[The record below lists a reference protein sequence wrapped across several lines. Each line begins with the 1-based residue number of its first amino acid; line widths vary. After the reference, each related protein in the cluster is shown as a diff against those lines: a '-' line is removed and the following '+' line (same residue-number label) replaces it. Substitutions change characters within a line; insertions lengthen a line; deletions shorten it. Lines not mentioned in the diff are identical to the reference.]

1 MSYIVFIIYGIISI
15 FLQIFFIREFIPL
28 FHGSEFVIG
37 VVLGHWLLAAAIA
50 NFLFRY
56 FKKIRDFF
64 SKSINLFIILII
76 FVILSFVFIRNIN
89 IFSSTDIAIGI
100 SLKSLFLYSFIA
112 IFPISFILN
121 LILNFLKQSFS
132 NVLYQKKVKRYVCEA
147 IGFVIGGTIFSFYMS
162 SILTTTLLLLTIMLI
177 ICNLIYL
184 CESRIVK
191 IFYFLL
197 LCCFSFYL
205 VKYHSF
211 DIEKY
216 VFFNVNSNDNII
228 DVSYYKNIQN
238 VLTEKNGEYFFYKNG
253 NCEFALPS
261 PDIFDEEDFA
271 HLPILHH
278 TNPKN
283 LLLIG
288 GIKYLSSI
296 IKYNLERIDFI
307 EQDLNMIHILKQ
319 NINNVN
325 NIFEDNRIKIYSED
339 ARKILQNNQQ
349 KYDVILIGLDI
360 PLNTSI
366 NKFYTYEFFKILS
379 PKLTEDGFLALSLP
393 GSMVYSP
400 TLMFELNASI
410 YGSVKKNFPYIQ
422 IIPGK
427 TNILVA
433 SKSKMPFRLHIK
445 KRLKQVEDETFVLSK
460 YYVDERMDTQKTK
473 WLNFQIKKY
482 NNKKNINRDLNQ
494 KAMLLSIMYWQSK
507 FSPFLMKFFRIA
519 MKHSY
524 FVAFIAVILFFLI
537 KFKYSV
543 TAFVSG
549 ASAMWLQFVCFWGFQ
564 IYVGQ
569 IYQWFGLLTAIF
581 MLGLVIGSL
590 YSKHYQ
596 QYMALNKTFFSSEI
610 LYLLWILS
618 FIVIIKYKLINIYSL
633 SVLSFGVGGVTG
645 LEFAQLI
652 KIFGIMKE
660 GKNNVI
666 LFFADALGGAFAC
679 YLGGAFII
687 PVWGIKKSLMFILFL
702 KFLVFTWWQYD
713 KKHGL

>member
-28 FHGSEFVIG
+28 FHGSEFVLGII
-37 VVLGHWLLAAAIA
+37 LGHWLLSAATA
-50 NFLFRY
+50 NFLFQIFR
-56 FKKIRDFF
+56 KVRDFF
-64 SKSINLFIILII
+64 NKSVNSFIILII
-76 FVILSFVFIRNIN
+76 FIILSFIFIRNIN
-89 IFSSTDIAIGI
+89 AVSSTDIAIGI

-112 IFPISFILN
+112 IFPISFVLN

-147 IGFVIGGTIFSFYMS
+147 IGFVIGGTIFSLYMS
-162 SILTTTLLLLTIMLI
+162 SILTTTLLFIIIMLI
-177 ICNLIYL
+177 CCALIYL

-191 IFYFLL
+191 IFYLLL
-197 LCCFSFYL
+197 LCLSFYL
-205 VKYHSF
+205 AQYHSY
-211 DIEKY
+211 DIERY
-216 VFFNVNSNDNII
+216 IFFNVNSNNNIVDI
-228 DVSYYKNIQN
+228 SYYQNVQN
-238 VLTEKNGEYFFYKNG
+238 VLTEKNGEYLFYKNG

-288 GIKYLSSI
+288 GIKYLPSI
-296 IKYNLERIDFI
+296 LKYNLEKIDFV
-307 EQDLNMIHILKQ
+307 EQDLNMIQILRK
-319 NINNVN
+319 NINKLN
-325 NIFEDNRIKIYSED
+325 NIFDDKRIKIYSED
-339 ARKILQNNQQ
+339 ARKFLWNNEEI
-349 KYDVILIGLDI
+349 YDVILIGLDI
-360 PLNTSI
+360 PLNTTI
-366 NKFYTYEFFKILS
+366 NKFYTYEFFKIVS
-379 PKLTEDGFLALSLP
+379 TKLTEEGFLALSVP

-400 TLMFELNASI
+400 TLMFELNASV
-410 YGSVKKNFPYIQ
+410 YGSLKKVFPYIQ

-482 NNKKNINRDLNQ
+482 NNKKLTNRDLNQ

-507 FSPFLMKFFRIA
+507 FSPFLMKFLRIF
-519 MKHSY
+519 MNYSY

-537 KFKYSV
+537 KFKYPV

-581 MLGLVIGSL
+581 MLGLVVGSL
-590 YSKHYQ
+590 YSKSCQ
-596 QYMALNKTFFSSEI
+596 KYMALNKTFFSSEI
-610 LYLLWILS
+610 LYLLWILC
-618 FIVIIKYKLINIYSL
+618 FIVVIKYRMFNIYLL
-633 SVLSFGVGGVTG
+633 SVLSFGIGGVTG

-652 KIFGIMKE
+652 KIFSIMKE
-660 GKNNVI
+660 GKSNVI

-702 KFLVFTWWQYD
+702 KFLIFTWWQYD
-713 KKHGL
+713 KKRGL

>member
-15 FLQIFFIREFIPL
+15 LLQIFFIREFVPL

-37 VVLGHWLLAAAIA
+37 IVLGHWLLSAALA
-50 NFLFRY
+50 NFLSQY
-56 FKKIRDFF
+56 FKNIRDFF
-64 SKSINLFIILII
+64 SKSVNLFITLII
-76 FVILSFVFIRNIN
+76 FIILSFLFIRNIN
-89 IFSSTDIAIGI
+89 AVSSTDIAIGI

-121 LILNFLKQSFS
+121 LILIFLKQSFS
-132 NVLYQKKVKRYVCEA
+132 SVLYQKKVKRYVCEA
-147 IGFVIGGTIFSFYMS
+147 IGFVIGGTIFSLYMS
-162 SILTTTLLLLTIMLI
+162 SILTTTLLLIIIMLI
-177 ICNLIYL
+177 GCTLIYL

-191 IFYFLL
+191 IFYLLL
-197 LCCFSFYL
+197 LCCCSFYL
-205 VKYHSF
+205 AEYHNF

-228 DVSYYKNIQN
+228 DISYYKNIQN

-253 NCEFALPS
+253 GCEFALPS

-288 GIKYLSSI
+288 GIKYLPSI
-296 IKYNLERIDFI
+296 IKYDLKQIDFI
-307 EQDLNMIHILKQ
+307 EQDLNMIHILRG
-319 NINNVN
+319 NINKLN
-325 NIFEDNRIKIYSED
+325 NIFDDKRINIYSED
-339 ARKILQNNQQ
+339 ARKILQNGQQ
-349 KYDVILIGLDI
+349 NYDVILIGLDI

-379 PKLTEDGFLALSLP
+379 SKLTEDGFLALSLP

-400 TLMFELNASI
+400 SLMFELNASV
-410 YGSVKKNFPYIQ
+410 YGSLKKVFPYIQ
-422 IIPGK
+422 LIPGK
-427 TNILVA
+427 TNILIA

-445 KRLKQVEDETFVLSK
+445 KRLKRVEDETFVLSK

-473 WLNFQIKKY
+473 WLNFQIRKY
-482 NNKKNINRDLNQ
+482 NNDKMLNKDSNQ
-494 KAMLLSIMYWQSK
+494 KGLLFSIMYWQSK
-507 FSPFLMKFFRIA
+507 FSPFLMKFLRIS
-519 MKHSY
+519 MNYSY
-524 FVAFIAVILFFLI
+524 FIVFITVILFFLI
-537 KFKYSV
+537 KFKYPV
-543 TAFVSG
+543 TAFASG
-549 ASAMWLQFVCFWGFQ
+549 AGAMWLQFICFWGFQ

-569 IYQWFGLLTAIF
+569 IYQWFGVLTAIF
-581 MLGLVIGSL
+581 MLGLVLGSL
-590 YSKHYQ
+590 YSKYCQ
-596 QYMALNKTFFSSEI
+596 KNMALNKAFFSSEI

-618 FIVIIKYKLINIYSL
+618 FIVVIKYKLLNIYTL
-633 SVLSFGVGGVTG
+633 SVLSFGIGGVTG

-652 KIFGIMKE
+652 KIFSIMKE
-660 GKNNVI
+660 GKSNVV

-702 KFLVFTWWQYD
+702 KFLIFTWWQYD
-713 KKHGL
+713 KKRGL

>member
-28 FHGSEFVIG
+28 FHGSEFVLGI
-37 VVLGHWLLAAAIA
+37 VLGHWLLSAAIA
-50 NFLFRY
+50 NFLFQY
-56 FKKIRDFF
+56 FNKIRDFF
-64 SKSINLFIILII
+64 TKSVNLFIILTI
-76 FVILSFVFIRNIN
+76 FIILSFVFIRNIN
-89 IFSSTDIAIGI
+89 VFSSTDIAIGI
-100 SLKSLFLYSFIA
+100 SLKSLFLYSLFA

-147 IGFVIGGTIFSFYMS
+147 IGFVIGGTVFSFYMS
-162 SILTTTLLLLTIMLI
+162 SVLTTTLLFITIMLI
-177 ICNLIYL
+177 FCNLVYL

-191 IFYFLL
+191 VFYLL
-197 LCCFSFYL
+197 LFCFSFYL

-228 DVSYYKNIQN
+228 DISYYKNIQN
-238 VLTEKNGEYFFYKNG
+238 VLTERNGEYFFYKNG
-253 NCEFALPS
+253 SCEFALPS

-296 IKYNLERIDFI
+296 IKYDLRNIDFI
-307 EQDLNMIHILKQ
+307 EQDLNMIHILRN
-319 NINNVN
+319 NINKLN
-325 NIFEDNRIKIYSED
+325 NIFNDKRINIYSED
-339 ARKILQNNQQ
+339 ARKILQNDQQ

-379 PKLTEDGFLALSLP
+379 NKLTEEGFLALNLP

-400 TLMFELNASI
+400 TLMFELNASVYRSI
-410 YGSVKKNFPYIQ
+410 KKVFPYIQ

-445 KRLKQVEDETFVLSK
+445 KRLKQVEDETVVLSK

-473 WLNFQIKKY
+473 WLNFQIRKY
-482 NNKKNINRDLNQ
+482 NNKKIINKDSNQ

-519 MKHSY
+519 MNYSY
-524 FVAFIAVILFFLI
+524 FVVFIAVILFFSI

-549 ASAMWLQFVCFWGFQ
+549 ASAMWLQFICFWGFQ
-564 IYVGQ
+564 IYIGQ

-581 MLGLVIGSL
+581 MSGLVTGSL
-590 YSKHYQ
+590 YSKYYQ
-596 QYMALNKTFFSSEI
+596 KYMALNKTFFSSEI

-618 FIVIIKYKLINIYSL
+618 FIIVIKYKLLNIYSL
-633 SVLSFGVGGVTG
+633 AVLSFGVGGVTG

-666 LFFADALGGAFAC
+666 LFFADALGAAFAC

-687 PVWGIKKSLMFILFL
+687 PVWGIQKSLMFILFL
-702 KFLVFTWWQYD
+702 KFLIFTWWQYD

>member
-37 VVLGHWLLAAAIA
+37 IVLGHWLLSAAIA
-50 NFLFRY
+50 NFLSQY

-64 SKSINLFIILII
+64 SKSVNLFIILII
-76 FVILSFVFIRNIN
+76 FIVLSFLFVRNIN
-89 IFSSTDIAIGI
+89 AISSTDLAIGVSI
-100 SLKSLFLYSFIA
+100 KSLFLYSLFA
-112 IFPISFILN
+112 IFPISFTLN
-121 LILNFLKQSFS
+121 LLLNFLKQSFS
-132 NVLYQKKVKRYVCEA
+132 TILYQKKIKRYVCEA
-147 IGFVIGGTIFSFYMS
+147 IGFIIGGTVFSLFMS
-162 SILTTTLLLLTIMLI
+162 SMSTTSLLLITIILI
-177 ICNLIYL
+177 LCNLIYL
-184 CESRIVK
+184 CESIIVK
-191 IFYFLL
+191 F
-197 LCCFSFYL
+197 FYL
-205 VKYHSF
+205 LILCLSLYLIKYHAF
-211 DIEKY
+211 DIERNIT
-216 VFFNVNSNDNII
+216 FDNNSNIKII
-228 DVSYYKNIQN
+228 DFSYYKNIQN
-238 VLTEKNGEYFFYKNG
+238 ILMEKNGEFFFYKNG

-261 PDIFDEEDFA
+261 PEIFEEEDFA

-278 TNPKN
+278 TNPKS
-283 LLLIG
+283 LLLIEG
-288 GIKYLSSI
+288 TKYLSSI
-296 IKYNLERIDFI
+296 IKYDLHQIDFI
-307 EQDLNMIHILKQ
+307 EQDLNMIHILRK
-319 NINNVN
+319 NINKLD
-325 NIFEDNRIKIYSED
+325 NIFNDKRINIYSED
-339 ARKILQNNQQ
+339 ARKILQNNKQ

-366 NKFYTYEFFKILS
+366 NKFYTYEFFKILKN
-379 PKLTEDGFLALSLP
+379 KLTEDGFLALRLP

-400 TLMFELNASI
+400 TLMFELNASV
-410 YGSVKKNFPYIQ
+410 YGSIRKVFPYVQ
-422 IIPGK
+422 VIPGK

-445 KRLKQVEDETFVLSK
+445 KRLKQVEKETVALSK
-460 YYVDERMDTQKTK
+460 YYVDERMDTQRTK

-482 NNKKNINRDLNQ
+482 NNKKTINRDLNQ

-519 MKHSY
+519 INFSY
-524 FVAFIAVILFFLI
+524 FVMFIVVILFFLI
-537 KFKYSV
+537 KFKYPV

-564 IYVGQ
+564 IYIGQ

-596 QYMALNKTFFSSEI
+596 KNMALNKIFFSSEI

-618 FIVIIKYKLINIYSL
+618 FIVIIKYKLLNIYSL

-652 KIFGIMKE
+652 KIFSIMKE
-660 GKNNVI
+660 GKNNII

-702 KFLVFTWWQYD
+702 KFLIFTWWQYD
-713 KKHGL
+713 KKYGL